1 MSRAVSRRMEG
12 DVQEDRA
19 ITRVERTGTERWKK
33 PKQGKLKMNYDIAT
47 GEGNKVGL
55 EFVVRDHEGN
65 VRLAGKKI
73 IEVEGNTTLLEGLA
87 LLCGFQMCRQYNIQ
101 ADEAKSDNK
110 NIIECLK
117 GAKRSGAYVDVT
129 MEDIQKIPQQMVV

>member
-1 MSRAVSRRMEG
+1 
-12 DVQEDRA
+12 
-19 ITRVERTGTERWKK
+19 
-33 PKQGKLKMNYDIAT
+33 MNCDIAT

-73 IEVEGNTTLLEGLA
+73 IEVEGNTTLLEGVA
-87 LLCGFQMCRQYNIQ
+87 LLCGFQMCRQYNIW
-101 ADEAKSDNK
+101 ADEAESDNK

-117 GAKRSGAYVDVT
+117 GAKRLGAYVDVT
-129 MEDIQKIPQQMVV
+129 VEDIQEIPQQMVV